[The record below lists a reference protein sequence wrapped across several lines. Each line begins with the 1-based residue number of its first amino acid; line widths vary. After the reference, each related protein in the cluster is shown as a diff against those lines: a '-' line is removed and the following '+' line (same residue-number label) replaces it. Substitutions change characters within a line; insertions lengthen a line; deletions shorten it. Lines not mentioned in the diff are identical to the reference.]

1 MINPHINPP
10 SMEVAVLNNKRMERK
25 VDIIIKNLLIPIRK
39 IV

>member
-1 MINPHINPP
+1 MINPHINLL

-25 VDIIIKNLLIPIRK
+25 VDITIKNLLIPIRK